1 MIGRRHKSCHTHLK
15 NKVMCFFTSL
25 SANAAAVAKR
35 YGKQLDLIEAARQIL
50 AEQEQEQ
57 RANQE
62 ADPKHKVSVY
72 DIRLAEDIYVIPA
85 YAEPHCVI
93 VSGSDELQVMQ
104 WGLIPRTAKRED
116 AVRYDRENL
125 FKNAR
130 AENLFDKWP
139 WRMLWSRN
147 RCIIPVTGFFE
158 PHRLPDGKAQYY
170 YTSLKDKEI
179 FSIAG
184 LWDEWTNPET
194 GKKVLTFVLITTAA
208 NAMMRKIHNGGN
220 NPFRM
225 PKILTPEQERLWL
238 DPAVVSEQD
247 VAALL
252 TVYPEEEMTARAVR
266 QKFNYGDPFDG
277 GIIKPVAEQQH
288 LELPGI
294 SKP

>member
-1 MIGRRHKSCHTHLK
+1 
-15 NKVMCFFTSL
+15 MCFFTSL

-35 YGKQLDLIEAARQIL
+35 YGKQLDIIEAARQIL
-50 AEQEQEQ
+50 AEQEQTE
-57 RANQE
+57 RAKQE
-62 ADPKHKVSVY
+62 ADPNRKVSVY

-104 WGLIPRTAKRED
+104 WGLVPRTAKPED
-116 AVRYDRENL
+116 VERFGRENL

-130 AENLFDKWP
+130 AETLFEKWP
-139 WRMLWSRN
+139 WRMLWPHN

-158 PHRLPDGKAQYY
+158 PHRLPDGKTQYY
-170 YTSLKDKEI
+170 YTTLKDQEI

-184 LWDEWTNPET
+184 LWDEWTNPES
-194 GKKVLTFVLITTAA
+194 GEKVQSFVLITTAA

-225 PKILTPEQERLWL
+225 PKILTPEQEQLWL
-238 DPAVVSEQD
+238 NSKIESEEA

-252 TVYPEEEMTARAVR
+252 TVYPEKEMTVWPVR
-266 QKFNYGDPFDG
+266 QKFNYGSPFDES
-277 GIIKPVAEQQH
+277 IVEPVGEMQ
-288 LELPGI
+288 ELGF
-294 SKP
+294 

>member
-1 MIGRRHKSCHTHLK
+1 
-15 NKVMCFFTSL
+15 MCFFTSL
-25 SANAAAVAKR
+25 STNAAAVAKK
-35 YGKQLDLIEAARQIL
+35 YGKQLNIIEAARQIL
-50 AEQEQEQ
+50 AEQEQTE
-57 RANQE
+57 RAKQE
-62 ADPKHKVSVY
+62 ADPKYKVSVY

-104 WGLIPRTAKRED
+104 WGLIPRTAKSED
-116 AVRYDRENL
+116 AARYNRDNL

-139 WRMLWSRN
+139 WRMLWPHN

-170 YTSLKDKEI
+170 YTTLKDKKI

-184 LWDEWTNPET
+184 LWDEWTNPQSGE
-194 GKKVLTFVLITTAA
+194 KVQSFVLITTEA

-225 PKILTPEQERLWL
+225 PKILTSEQERLWL
-238 DPAVVSEQD
+238 DPRIVSEED

-252 TVYPEEEMTARAVR
+252 TVYPKEDMTAWSVR
-266 QKFNYGDPFDG
+266 QKFNYGDPTDES
-277 GIIKPVAEQQH
+277 IIEPVAEQQK
-288 LELPGI
+288 LAW
-294 SKP
+294 